1 MVSKTTI
8 YLKRCGRR
16 WILLTGLLVLVSLCM
31 DAQQLPLY
39 SQYMMNRFLINP
51 AVAGSEGYTA
61 FNLTAREQW
70 IGLKYSPKTHAFSAQ
85 TRILRK
91 SFISRG
97 ASVRRKKKGSS
108 RSGKVGV
115 GGYVFNDQ
123 SGLVNRTGLQL
134 TYAYHISFRRGQLSF
149 GLSGSFYQFRVDR
162 EKIILYDPSDD
173 LINNFNNR
181 LWVPDA
187 NIGVYYSDPRMY
199 GGLSVSDLFQASFKF
214 GREGYDN
221 FRLLRHYYAIGGIN
235 FELSDYLIF
244 EPSFLIKASE
254 VWSMQADITAKMY
267 IYDNYWAGLS
277 YRTGSALIIMGG
289 LRLDKFYL
297 GYAFDYTL
305 SSIQRHSYGSHEF
318 ILAVKLGD
326 SARRY
331 KWLIRY

>member
-1 MVSKTTI
+1 M
-8 YLKRCGRR
+8 
-16 WILLTGLLVLVSLCM
+16 LLAVLLVLVNLYTE
-31 DAQQLPLY
+31 AQQLPLY
-39 SQYMMNRFLINP
+39 SQYMMNKFLINP

-85 TRILRK
+85 TRILK
-91 SFISRG
+91 NSFIARG
-97 ASVRRKKKGSS
+97 TSVRRNGKSSS
-108 RSGKVGV
+108 RSGKVGL

-162 EKIILYDPSDD
+162 EKIVLYDLNDD

-199 GGLSVSDLFQASFKF
+199 GGISASDLFQASFKF

-235 FELSDYLIF
+235 FDLSDYLIF
-244 EPSFLIKASE
+244 EPSLLIKASE
-254 VWSMQADITAKMY
+254 VWSLQADITAKMY
-267 IYDNYWAGLS
+267 IYDDYWAGLS
-277 YRTGSALIIMGG
+277 YRTGGAVIIMGG
-289 LRLDKFYL
+289 LRLDKFYF

-305 SSIQRHSYGSHEF
+305 TSIQRHSFGSHEF
-318 ILAVKLGD
+318 IFAVKLGD

>member
-1 MVSKTTI
+1 MSS
-8 YLKRCGRR
+8 LKPDIKRF
-16 WILLTGLLVLVSLCM
+16 IFLAVFMMLVLHNTE
-31 DAQQLPLY
+31 AQQLPLY

-70 IGLKYSPKTHAFSAQ
+70 IGLKHSPKTHAFSAQ

-97 ASVRRKKKGSS
+97 ASIRKKGTSSS
-108 RSGKVGV
+108 RSGKVGL
-115 GGYVFNDQ
+115 GGYIFNDQ

-149 GLSGSFYQFRVDR
+149 GLSGSFYQFRVDK
-162 EKIILYDPSDD
+162 EKIILYDPNDD
-173 LINNFNNR
+173 LVNNFNNR

-187 NIGVYYSDPRMY
+187 SIGVYYSDPRMY

-214 GREGYDN
+214 GNQGYDN
-221 FRLLRHYYAIGGIN
+221 FRLLRHYYAIGGYN

-244 EPSFLIKASE
+244 EPSFLLKASE
-254 VWSMQADITAKMY
+254 VWSFQADITGKMY
-267 IYDNYWAGLS
+267 IYDDYWAGLS
-277 YRTGSALIIMGG
+277 FRTGGALIIMGG
-289 LRLDKFYL
+289 LRIDKFYF

-305 SSIQRHSYGSHEF
+305 SSIQRHSFGSHEF